1 MGGRAE
7 EGAALPADMVAADPG
22 FKRQR
27 PQRTPWRWSI
37 ILAPFRAAA
46 VDADPVPV
54 ASRFPAV
61 ARPPMSRAGA
71 GQVRIIGGRWR
82 NTRLPVPDLPGLR
95 PTSDRVRE
103 TLFNWLLPALPGAR
117 VLDLFAGS
125 GALGLEAVSRGAA
138 SACLVERDP
147 ALAAGLRASV
157 AKLQA
162 QAQIQVVQDDALRW
176 LQAPAADAPAD
187 IAFVDPPF
195 ADGLWE
201 AVLQRLPARLA
212 ADAWLYLES
221 PAGQAPAVPAQW
233 ALYREGGSREV
244 RAALYRR
251 AAATL
256 PGDFHAVSNA

>member
-1 MGGRAE
+1 MNR
-7 EGAALPADMVAADPG
+7 PG
-22 FKRQR
+22 
-27 PQRTPWRWSI
+27 
-37 ILAPFRAAA
+37 
-46 VDADPVPV
+46 D
-54 ASRFPAV
+54 
-61 ARPPMSRAGA
+61 

-95 PTSDRVRE
+95 PTPDRVRE

-147 ALAAGLRASV
+147 ALAAGLRDSV
-157 AKLQA
+157 GRLQA
-162 QAQIQVVQDDALRW
+162 QTQVQVVQDDALRW
-176 LQAPAADAPAD
+176 LAAPGADDAPAD

-195 ADGLWE
+195 AAGLWD

-212 ADAWLYLES
+212 AGAWLYLES

-233 ALYREGGSREV
+233 VLYREGGSREV

-256 PGDFHAVSNA
+256 PGDLHAVSNA

>member
-1 MGGRAE
+1 
-7 EGAALPADMVAADPG
+7 
-22 FKRQR
+22 
-27 PQRTPWRWSI
+27 
-37 ILAPFRAAA
+37 
-46 VDADPVPV
+46 
-54 ASRFPAV
+54 
-61 ARPPMSRAGA
+61 MSRAGA

-147 ALAAGLRASV
+147 ALAAGLRASI
-157 AKLQA
+157 ARLQA
-162 QAQIQVVQDDALRW
+162 QVQIQVVQDDALRW
-176 LQAPAADAPAD
+176 LAAPDASAGAPAD

-195 ADGLWE
+195 AHGLWD

-221 PAGQAPAVPAQW
+221 PAGWAPALPAPW

-251 AAATL
+251 TAATL
-256 PGDFHAVSNA
+256 PGDLHAVSNA